1 MRLLLA
7 SAAALLVVALASGP
21 TAAQHRATTNHLGLA
36 PSGRAP
42 NAQRPMPDR
51 FPGPT
56 SRHDVPLDSGDGT
69 RLIVHAVLNDLVSGP
84 MLVDTGASYCVLTTA
99 TARRL
104 GLVREPENTV
114 PVITASGEVDATRV
128 RLRAVQLAEARLA
141 AVEAVV
147 MDAVEPPLIGILGLS
162 FLNRFRYSID
172 ATRGTFRLER

>member
-1 MRLLLA
+1 MRLRLTG
-7 SAAALLVVALASGP
+7 AAALLVAAVVSGP
-21 TAAQHRATTNHLGLA
+21 AATQHQAATSHLGVA
-36 PSGRAP
+36 PRGSAP
-42 NAQRPMPDR
+42 NAQRPVPDR
-51 FPGPT
+51 LPEPAF
-56 SRHDVPLDSGDGT
+56 RHDVPLDSGDGT
-69 RLIVHAVLNDLVSGP
+69 RLIVHAVLNDRVSGP

-104 GLVREPENTV
+104 GLVRAPDDTV
-114 PVITASGEVDATRV
+114 PVVTASGEVDAARV
-128 RLRAVQLAEARLA
+128 HLRAVQLAGARLA